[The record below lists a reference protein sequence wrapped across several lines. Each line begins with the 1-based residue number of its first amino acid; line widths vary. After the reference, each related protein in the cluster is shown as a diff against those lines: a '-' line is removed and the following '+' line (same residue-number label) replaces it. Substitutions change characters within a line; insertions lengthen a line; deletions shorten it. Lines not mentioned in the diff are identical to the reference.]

1 VNDRPAP
8 GAPAGEALVVGLDI
22 GGTKTLGVAVDA
34 AGGIAAR
41 VRLPSG
47 HGPGAVVE
55 AAVEAVRRLREAVP
69 AARVDR
75 VGIGIPGTVDHRRG
89 EVQQALNLGLEHL
102 ALGPTMTARTG
113 LPVHVEN
120 DVNTAALG
128 AMRLTAAVPS
138 DSLAY
143 LNLGTGVAA
152 GLVLGGRLWRG
163 SSGAAGEIGH
173 VPLNPAGPACV
184 CGEHGCLEVLASGS
198 GIARQ
203 WGGAVPPAAAL
214 WRLAADG
221 DPRAAPIA
229 ERLVAAVAAGV
240 RLLVLTYDV
249 ERVVVGGG
257 LAEALGERL
266 LDPVLARLRAQEAAS
281 AFLGT
286 VAPSRRVLAAPADVP
301 LAALG
306 AAFAAE
312 PEAGPEVKSGA
323 VSGVR
328 LAAASAQ

>member
-1 VNDRPAP
+1 MNDLVAP
-8 GAPAGEALVVGLDI
+8 GRAGEALVVGLDI
-22 GGTKTLGVAVDA
+22 GGTKTLGVAVDP
-34 AGGIAAR
+34 AGRIAAR

-47 HGPGAVVE
+47 HGAAAVV
-55 AAVEAVRRLREAVP
+55 AAAAEAVRRLREAVP
-69 AARVDR
+69 AASVDR
-75 VGIGIPGTVDHRRG
+75 VGIGVPGTVDHRTG

-102 ALGPTMTARTG
+102 ALGPAMAARTG

-128 AMRLTAAVPS
+128 AVRLAAGGPP

-163 SSGAAGEIGH
+163 ASGAAGEIGH
-173 VPLNPAGPACV
+173 IPLDPAGPLCV
-184 CGEHGCLEVLASGS
+184 CGERGCLEVLASGS

-203 WGGAVPPAAAL
+203 WGGPAPAVATL
-214 WRLAADG
+214 WRLAAEG
-221 DPRAAPIA
+221 DARAAPIA
-229 ERLVAAVAAGV
+229 DRLVGAVAAAV
-240 RLLVLTYDV
+240 RLLALSYDV

-257 LAEALGERL
+257 LAEALGDRL
-266 LDPVLARLRAQEAAS
+266 LGPVVARLRAQEAAS
-281 AFLGT
+281 AFLGS
-286 VAPSRRVLAAPADVP
+286 VAPSRRVTPAPAEVP

-306 AAFAAE
+306 AALAAE
-312 PEAGPEVKSGA
+312 PEAGA
-323 VSGVR
+323 R